1 MFGCLNDGYDIVHR
15 VLDDAL
21 RQLVGGYAVD
31 DDDESAVRD
40 AHESREDEPGI
51 HFANLSCSPCDV
63 RSAVSG

>member
-31 DDDESAVRD
+31 DYDESAVGG
-40 AHESREDEPGI
+40 AHESEEEPGI
-51 HFANLSCSPCDV
+51 HFADLSCSPCDV

>member
-31 DDDESAVRD
+31 DYDESAVGG
-40 AHESREDEPGI
+40 AHKGEEEPGL
-51 HFANLSCSPCDV
+51 H
-63 RSAVSG
+63 